1 MKNLGHH
8 VEIAKVKTAFARDIA
23 NAFNETL
30 LFPDRRVLKNAFEES
45 SVAHN
50 SQLYSQE
57 LVARVQ
63 QIF

>member
-1 MKNLGHH
+1 MKILGHH

-30 LFPDRRVLKNAFEES
+30 LFPDRRVLKNALEEFP
-45 SVAHN
+45 VEHN
-50 SQLYSQE
+50 SRLYSQE

-63 QIF
+63 QFF